1 MAQSAIPSLRK
12 VPGGYEAR
20 AVANLPRVVIVGGGF
35 GGLSCAQKLARAP
48 VQITLVDRA
57 NHHLFQPLLYQV
69 ATAGLSPGDIASPIR
84 GVLHRH
90 SNVAVRLSDVQR
102 VDLAN
107 KRLIVRER
115 DAHDWGPDEEIPY
128 DFLVLAAG
136 VRHSYFGKGEWEGDA
151 PGLKT
156 LDDAL
161 AIRRRVLLAF
171 ERAETV
177 DDPQERDRLLTFVV
191 VGAGPTGV
199 ELAGAIA
206 ELARFTVAGDFR
218 TIDPTSAKVLLI
230 EAGPRVL
237 SAFDPFLS
245 DKAVKSLQRLG
256 VDVRLSEKV
265 LDIDDHGVTLAGGKV
280 RAATVMWAAGVEAP
294 PLLQTLGTP
303 LDRAGRAVVGADCSL
318 PGHPEAFVIG
328 DAASC
333 AGKDGK
339 PLPGLA
345 PVAIQQGRSVAD
357 NIVATIDRREREP
370 FGYFDKG
377 IMATVGRASGLAQ
390 ARGLKLWGFFGWLA
404 WLFIHLLFIVEFRNR
419 ALVLLQWMWGYF
431 TFQRGARLIT
441 GESWKPPA
449 ALPNTFA
456 APAPA
461 PERALVK

>member
-1 MAQSAIPSLRK
+1 VLRSL
-12 VPGGYEAR
+12 V
-20 AVANLPRVVIVGGGF
+20 AVANLPKVVIVGGGF
-35 GGLSCAQKLARAP
+35 GGLSCAQKLARSA

-84 GVLHRH
+84 GVLARH

-102 VDLAN
+102 VDLGA
-107 KRLIVRER
+107 RHLIVRER
-115 DAHDWGPDEEIPY
+115 EAHGWGPEEELGY
-128 DFLVLAAG
+128 DYLVLAPG
-136 VRHSYFGKGEWEGDA
+136 VRHSYFGKPGWERFA

-156 LDDAL
+156 VDDAL
-161 AIRRRVLLAF
+161 EIRRRVLLAF

-177 DDPQERDRLLTFVV
+177 DDPIERDRLLTFVV

-206 ELARFTVAGDFR
+206 ELARYTVAGDFR
-218 TIDPTSAKVLLI
+218 TIDPTAAKVLLI

-245 DKAVKSLQRLG
+245 DKAVKSLQRIG
-256 VDVRLSEKV
+256 VDVRLFEKV
-265 LDIDDHGVTLAGGKV
+265 LDIDDGGVTLAGGRV

-294 PLLQTLGTP
+294 ALLKTLGTP
-303 LDRAGRAVVGADCSL
+303 VDRSGRATVNADCSL
-318 PGHPEAFVIG
+318 PGFPDAFVIG

-333 AGKDGK
+333 AGADGK

-345 PVAIQQGRSVAD
+345 PVAIQQGRAVAD
-357 NIVATIDRREREP
+357 NIVATIDRRPREP
-370 FGYFDKG
+370 FSYFDKG

-390 ARGLKLWGFFGWLA
+390 ARGLKLWGFLGWLA

-441 GESWKPPA
+441 GEAWQPPA
-449 ALPNTFA
+449 EAAA
-456 APAPA
+456 APLAAPG
-461 PERALVK
+461 PERERAAVK